1 MSAKNKAILEEANE
15 AIAQGNTDSL
25 YDSKINSVLVAIAQ
39 EVAELLKQSY
49 LVQVQS
55 DEIDSVEWISDKSPQ
70 VSERS

>member
-15 AIAQGNTDSL
+15 AIAQGTTDSL
-25 YDSKINSVLVAIAQ
+25 YDSKINSVLIAIAQ

-55 DEIDSVEWISDKSPQ
+55 DEIDSVELISDKSPQ

>member
-1 MSAKNKAILEEANE
+1 MSAKNKAILEEANA

-39 EVAELLKQSY
+39 DVAELLKQSY
-49 LVQVQS
+49 LVQA
-55 DEIDSVEWISDKSPQ
+55 DEIDSVELISDKSPQ